1 MSELFASQKA
11 ASRPRLSSRFTREG
25 MLVIIS
31 GPSGSGKGTVVKG
44 LCANDAFALSVSVT
58 TRKPRPDEKHGR
70 DYFFTSE
77 EDFIKM
83 RENGEL
89 LEHALYVNNF
99 YGTPRNYA
107 LEQIRNGKIVVL
119 EIDVQGALQVRDKF
133 REAVL
138 VFLMPPSMDELA
150 ARLRARGSE
159 DDVTIEARLKKAYEE
174 IPLIN
179 KYDYLVVND
188 DVMQATCDINA
199 IVAAEQMKPARS
211 ASLIQAFAS
220 EARIK
225 Q

>member
-1 MSELFASQKA
+1 MSELFALQKA
-11 ASRPRLSSRFTREG
+11 ASRPRLSSRFTKQG

-44 LCANDAFALSVSVT
+44 LCAHDAFALSVSVT
-58 TRKPRPDEKHGR
+58 TRKPRPGETNGR

-77 EDFIKM
+77 DDFKKM

-99 YGTPRNYA
+99 YGTPRGYVE
-107 LEQIRNGKIVVL
+107 EQIRNGKIVVL

-174 IPLIN
+174 LPLID
-179 KYDYLVVND
+179 KYNYLVVND
-188 DVMQATCDINA
+188 DVSQAINEINA
-199 IVAAEQMKPARS
+199 IVTAEQLKPARLVS
-211 ASLIQAFAS
+211 FIMAFAS
-220 EARIK
+220 EAKII
-225 Q
+225 

>member
-1 MSELFASQKA
+1 
-11 ASRPRLSSRFTREG
+11 

-58 TRKPRPDEKHGR
+58 TRRPRPDEKDGR

-77 EDFIKM
+77 DEFKKM

-99 YGTPRNYA
+99 YGTPRGYV

-119 EIDVQGALQVRDKF
+119 EIDVQGALQVRDKLKDT
-133 REAVL
+133 VL

-174 IPLIN
+174 LPLIG

-188 DVMQATCDINA
+188 DVLQAISEINA
-199 IVAAEQMKPARS
+199 IVTAERLKPARS
-211 ASLIQAFAS
+211 ISLIQSFAS
-220 EARIK
+220 EAGIF
-225 Q
+225 

>member
-1 MSELFASQKA
+1 
-11 ASRPRLSSRFTREG
+11 

-44 LCANDAFALSVSVT
+44 LCNDENFALSVSVT
-58 TRKPRPDEKHGR
+58 TRKPRPNEKDGR
-70 DYFFTSE
+70 DYFFTTE
-77 EDFIKM
+77 EDFKRM

-99 YGTPRNYA
+99 YGTPRSYVE
-107 LEQIRNGKIVVL
+107 EQIRNGKVVVL

-133 REAVL
+133 KDAVL

-174 IPLIN
+174 LPLIN

-188 DVMQATCDINA
+188 DVWHAIGEINA
-199 IVAAEQMKPARS
+199 VVTAEQLKPNRS
-211 ASLIQAFAS
+211 ALLIETFAS
-220 EARIK
+220 KAKLI
-225 Q
+225 